1 TTRDASAQR
10 GIAGREHAFAA
21 SPESRAVEGRR
32 AVHRGRRLVLPG
44 RAPSRTVRAEI
55 SENTRGFRAS
65 AHRNSRREGRRR
77 EPPGFEYERPDSV
90 RAALDSLARH
100 GSKAKLLAGGYSLVP
115 MLNLRLIKPGRL
127 IDVSRLTELQYI
139 VEEFG
144 QLRVGAL
151 TTHNTILRSSVIA
164 ANCPIVVEAYQHVA
178 NHSIRNRGTLGGNL
192 CHNDPAFEMP
202 LVMVLVGG
210 TMLARSA
217 RTQRT
222 IAADR
227 FFQAPFAT
235 DLAADEMLVEIRIPR
250 LPPGHGYGFTEISQR
265 FGDRAL
271 IAGGCVL
278 TIRYGNCR
286 DVRLGFRNAV
296 HNLFRI
302 PAAEAALEGKPAS
315 ATAIDAA
322 AEAVA
327 KTLPPATDL
336 HADEAYRRDVAATLT
351 RRMLRAACARAG
363 ANIPE

>member
-1 TTRDASAQR
+1 MK
-10 GIAGREHAFAA
+10 
-21 SPESRAVEGRR
+21 
-32 AVHRGRRLVLPG
+32 
-44 RAPSRTVRAEI
+44 
-55 SENTRGFRAS
+55 
-65 AHRNSRREGRRR
+65 
-77 EPPGFEYERPDSV
+77 PPVFEYERPPTV
-90 RAALDSLARH
+90 RGALEALSKH
-100 GSKAKLLAGGYSLVP
+100 GGKAKLLAGGHSLIP
-115 MLNLRLIKPGRL
+115 QLNLRAISPGRL
-127 IDVSRLTELQYI
+127 IDIGRLTELQYI
-139 VEEFG
+139 VEDYG
-144 QLRVGAL
+144 QLRIGAL
-151 TTHNTILRSSVIA
+151 TTHNTIFRSA
-164 ANCPIVVEAYQHVA
+164 AVASGCPIVIEAYQHVA

-202 LVMVLVGG
+202 LVMVLIGG

-227 FFQAPFAT
+227 FFKAPFAT

-250 LPPGHGYGFTEISQR
+250 LPPGHGYAFMEISQR

-302 PAAEAALEGKPAS
+302 PVAEAALEGKPAS
-315 ATAIDAA
+315 GAAIEAA

-327 KTLPPATDL
+327 KALPPATDL

>member
-1 TTRDASAQR
+1 MK
-10 GIAGREHAFAA
+10 
-21 SPESRAVEGRR
+21 
-32 AVHRGRRLVLPG
+32 
-44 RAPSRTVRAEI
+44 
-55 SENTRGFRAS
+55 
-65 AHRNSRREGRRR
+65 
-77 EPPGFEYERPDSV
+77 PPVFEYERPPTV
-90 RAALDSLARH
+90 RGALEALSKH
-100 GSKAKLLAGGYSLVP
+100 GGKAKLLAGGHSIIP
-115 MLNLRLIKPGRL
+115 QLNLRAVSPGRL
-127 IDVSRLTELQYI
+127 IDIGRLTELQYI
-139 VEEFG
+139 IEDYG
-144 QLRVGAL
+144 QLRIGAL
-151 TTHNTILRSSVIA
+151 TTHNTIFRSA
-164 ANCPIVVEAYQHVA
+164 AVAGGCPIVIEAYQHVA

-202 LVMVLVGG
+202 LVMVLIGG

-227 FFQAPFAT
+227 FFKAPFT
-235 DLAADEMLVEIRIPR
+235 TELAADEMLVEIRIPR
-250 LPPGHGYGFTEISQR
+250 LPAGHGYAFMEISQR

-271 IAGGCVL
+271 IAGGCIL

-315 ATAIDAA
+315 AAAIDAA

-327 KTLPPATDL
+327 KTLPPAADL

-351 RRMLRAACARAG
+351 RRMLRAAFARAG
-363 ANIPE
+363 ANVPE

>member
-1 TTRDASAQR
+1 MK
-10 GIAGREHAFAA
+10 
-21 SPESRAVEGRR
+21 
-32 AVHRGRRLVLPG
+32 
-44 RAPSRTVRAEI
+44 
-55 SENTRGFRAS
+55 
-65 AHRNSRREGRRR
+65 
-77 EPPGFEYERPDSV
+77 PPVFEYERPPTV
-90 RAALDSLARH
+90 RGALEALSKH
-100 GSKAKLLAGGYSLVP
+100 GGKAKLLAGGHSLIP
-115 MLNLRLIKPGRL
+115 QLNLRAVSPGRL
-127 IDVSRLTELQYI
+127 IDIGRLTELQYI
-139 VEEFG
+139 VEDYG
-144 QLRVGAL
+144 QLRIGAL
-151 TTHNTILRSSVIA
+151 TTHNTIFRSPAVASG
-164 ANCPIVVEAYQHVA
+164 CPIMIEAYQHVA

-202 LVMVLVGG
+202 LVMALVGA

-227 FFQAPFAT
+227 FFKVPFAT
-235 DLAADEMLVEIRIPR
+235 DLTAEEMLVEIRIPR
-250 LPPGHGYGFTEISQR
+250 LPPGHGYAFMEISQR

-278 TIRYGNCR
+278 TVRYGNCR
-286 DVRLGFRNAV
+286 DVRLGFRNGV

-315 ATAIDAA
+315 AAAIHAA

-327 KTLPPATDL
+327 KTLPPAADL